1 MKLISDVF
9 SAIQSIFI
17 WGTLLVAVIVFLN
30 SVSLIAQKT
39 KSIKLWLMTIF
50 SMAYIITFFIVRAI
64 DKDLFDN
71 VGGILFLI
79 AAIISTQFA
88 KYEDRKS
95 GKRWW
100 TR

>member
-9 SAIQSIFI
+9 STIQMIFI
-17 WGTLLVAVIVFLN
+17 WGTLLVAVIAFLK
-30 SVSLIAQKT
+30 SLSLIIKKT
-39 KSIKLWLMTIF
+39 KSIKLWLVAIL
-50 SMAYIITFFIVRAI
+50 SLAYIITFFIVRSI

-71 VGGILFLI
+71 VGGIIFLI
-79 AAIISTQFA
+79 ATIISTQLA